1 MRKYLLA
8 LAAVVLFAGSAAIAG
23 EMKVAVILKAL
34 DAEFWLSVRDGA
46 VDAAKATPGVSVVVM
61 APEREINVQQQV
73 QIVEDQL
80 VQGIDVLCLAPC
92 GSQELMPV
100 MDKANE
106 MGVPV
111 VLIDTDAPWDKKAA
125 YVGTN
130 NVIGGNLAGE
140 YIAKRLDG
148 KGKVALVTG
157 VMGHQTMMD
166 RINGCKEVLEK
177 HPGISI
183 VAMQP
188 ANSERAMA
196 MTVVENILSTHPDLN
211 AIFCANDPMAMAA
224 LEAVFA
230 DRSDAFVVGFNA
242 DREAVESIKAGALAA
257 TVAQSS
263 YNIGKRGVETAIKV
277 FNKESVPA
285 HVDTGT
291 ELVTKDNVAE
301 FLK

>member
-1 MRKYLLA
+1 MLKRLL
-8 LAAVVLFAGSAAIAG
+8 LVCAAVCMAANVVCAGQI
-23 EMKVAVILKAL
+23 KVAMVLKAL
-34 DAEFWLSVRDGA
+34 DAEFWLSVKNGA
-46 VDAAKATPGVSVVVM
+46 EDAAKEAGNVTLSVM

-100 MDKANE
+100 MDRARA
-106 MGVPV
+106 MGIPV
-111 VLIDTDAPWDKKAA
+111 ILVDTDAPWEHKAA

-130 NVIGGNLAGE
+130 NIIGGNLAGE
-140 YIAKRLDG
+140 YIAKRLNN
-148 KGKVALVTG
+148 KGKVALITG

-177 HPGISI
+177 YPDIQI

-188 ANSERAMA
+188 ANSERALA
-196 MTVVENILSTHPDLN
+196 MTVVENILSTHFN
-211 AIFCANDPMAMAA
+211 MSAFFCANDPMAMAA
-224 LEAVFA
+224 VEAVKA
-230 DRSDAFVVGFNA
+230 DKSDAFVVGFNA
-242 DREAVESIKAGALAA
+242 DKDANESIKSGDLAA
-257 TVAQSS
+257 TIAQSS

-277 FNKESVPA
+277 FNKEPVPA

-291 ELVTKDNVAE
+291 ELVTIDNVDE
-301 FLK
+301 YLD